1 MSDRTK
7 IEYVTDGTLVQLIMA
22 DPLLSLYSVIMVD
35 DVHERTVNTD
45 LLLALLKKIRRKRPE
60 LKLIISSAT
69 V

>member
-45 LLLALLKKIRRKRPE
+45 LLLALIKKIRRKRPE